1 MLVNQK
7 FIAERAGVSQKTVS
21 LYFREPGK
29 IAERTRNRI
38 GTVVRQ
44 YHYLPN
50 LAARSIRS
58 RKFNRIAC
66 VVMQYGDRSK
76 VIHPHLMAYLNG
88 AASELSAAGYSLL
101 FEPVYVSQP
110 GFKVHFPEFFDSIS
124 VDGIIGIPGSWIP
137 PEINARVRQLELP
150 TVWLNCRS
158 TDAETVCLEF
168 DEAAGVRE
176 LVHHLLQQGKR
187 RLAWFGPD
195 FTMDSAV
202 HYSSRDRYTALSAEL
217 TAAGGTLVRSVFA
230 RFGEQL
236 PSKAAAFAESSGEF
250 DAVICYNFDYR
261 DAILWTL
268 IQSGVN
274 PMGFPLVHFA
284 SSWEE
289 RGIYDFFDYVMLPE
303 AELGRRGARF
313 ILSRLRGDSGEEFLR
328 PPAGTLHI
336 AERSSTR
343 SSL

>member
-101 FEPVYVSQP
+101 WGSPPVMSTASQFLDLMSP
-110 GFKVHFPEFFDSIS
+110 RSLSI
-124 VDGIIGIPGSWIP
+124 
-137 PEINARVRQLELP
+137 L
-150 TVWLNCRS
+150 CR
-158 TDAETVCLEF
+158 
-168 DEAAGVRE
+168 
-176 LVHHLLQQGKR
+176 
-187 RLAWFGPD
+187 
-195 FTMDSAV
+195 
-202 HYSSRDRYTALSAEL
+202 
-217 TAAGGTLVRSVFA
+217 
-230 RFGEQL
+230 
-236 PSKAAAFAESSGEF
+236 
-250 DAVICYNFDYR
+250 
-261 DAILWTL
+261 
-268 IQSGVN
+268 
-274 PMGFPLVHFA
+274 
-284 SSWEE
+284 
-289 RGIYDFFDYVMLPE
+289 
-303 AELGRRGARF
+303 
-313 ILSRLRGDSGEEFLR
+313 
-328 PPAGTLHI
+328 
-336 AERSSTR
+336 
-343 SSL
+343 